1 MSESLPPETSTHADS
16 REEEMAPAQRTTSG
30 AGLGRYIAIG
40 VVVVF
45 VGILALALF
54 RTNQSQPTSGPA
66 PDFTL
71 TLFDGYPGNAGKNPV
86 TLSDLKG
93 KPVVVNF
100 WASWCVPCAQEAA
113 DLQAT
118 YEKYK
123 DKVVFLGVD
132 WTDIEG
138 DARNYLQRFG
148 ITYANGPD
156 LGTKIGPRYHITGV
170 PETYVID
177 QNGNVQFTK
186 ISPLTVAELSA
197 VLDRLLQQK

>member
-1 MSESLPPETSTHADS
+1 MIMSESLPPETTNREDS
-16 REEEMAPAQRTTSG
+16 PEAETTPDRQSI
-30 AGLGRYIAIG
+30 GRYIAIG
-40 VVVVF
+40 LVVVF
-45 VGILALALF
+45 VGILALSLF
-54 RTNQSQPTSGPA
+54 RTNQTQPTSGPA

-71 TLFDGYPGNAGKNPV
+71 TLFDGYPGNAGKNPIA
-86 TLSDLKG
+86 LSDLKG

-148 ITYANGPD
+148 IHYANGPD

-186 ISPLTVAELSA
+186 ISPLTTAELSA
-197 VLDRLLQQK
+197 VLDRLLPSK

>member
-1 MSESLPPETSTHADS
+1 MSESLPPETSI
-16 REEEMAPAQRTTSG
+16 EEEPASAKRPI
-30 AGLGRYIAIG
+30 GRYIAIG

-54 RTNQSQPTSGPA
+54 RTNQSSPTSGPA
-66 PDFTL
+66 PDFEL
-71 TLFDGYPGNAGKNPV
+71 TLFDGYPGNVGKSPIK
-86 TLSDLKG
+86 LSDLKG

-113 DLQAT
+113 DLQAV

-123 DKVVFLGVD
+123 DQVVFLGID

-156 LGTKIGPRYHITGV
+156 LQTKIGPRYRITGV
-170 PETYVID
+170 PETYVVD
-177 QNGNVQFTK
+177 QAGNVQYYK
-186 ISPLTVAELSA
+186 VSPITVAELSA
-197 VLDRLLQQK
+197 VLDRLLQPK